1 MRRIDLLP
9 TLTELAGVPLIN
21 PAKPLDGVSLEPMLM
36 GNAGAIADR
45 MIFSHWNGKVSV
57 RTQHFRLDDHGQL
70 FDMVNDPGQ
79 SRPINE
85 KQADVALELQT
96 YVDQWKTELLT
107 GLKDDHR
114 PFPIGHP
121 DFPLT
126 QLPARD
132 GQPHGE
138 IERSNKAPNCSY
150 FTNWK
155 NTDDTMTWPVEV
167 LEEGNFEVEMH
178 YTCPASLVGAEVALT
193 LGASQLRATID
204 TANDPPPK
212 GAEHDR
218 VHRGTESLVKDF
230 KPLKLGVVHLEKGKG
245 ELTLRASKLPSQ
257 PGTLEMRLF
266 MFRRVR

>member
-1 MRRIDLLP
+1 
-9 TLTELAGVPLIN
+9 AGLCGLSTDQ
-21 PAKPLDGVSLEPMLM
+21 KLDGVSLQPLLM
-36 GNAGAIADR
+36 ETSSAIPER

-79 SRPINE
+79 THPINE
-85 KQADVALELQT
+85 QQAAVALELQT
-96 YVDQWKTELLT
+96 HVDQWKAELLT
-107 GLKDDHR
+107 GIKDDQR

-121 DFPLT
+121 DFPLA

-132 GQPHGE
+132 GQPHGQ

-167 LEEGNFEVEMH
+167 LEKGDFEVEMY
-178 YTCPASLVGAEVALT
+178 YTCPESLVGAEVQLT
-193 LGASQLRATID
+193 LGKSQLRATID
-204 TANDPPPK
+204 TVNNPPLK

-218 VHRGTESLVKDF
+218 VNRDTESLVKDF
-230 KPLKLGVVHLEKGKG
+230 KPLQLGVVHLDKGEG
-245 ELTLRASKLPSQ
+245 ELTLRASNLPSTS
-257 PGTLEMRLF
+257 GTLEMRLF